1 MARTGQELHAQFSI
15 FIGDSWQSV
24 ATSDG
29 TTTTIVDTA
38 LQRFGTDGVRGAY
51 ARNTEASH
59 TAIWEVRRITD
70 LTTFTATVAPAFGTK
85 LDDTEAYEIHRWDP
99 ADKFTALDEAA
110 KRIGHLIA
118 QLVFDETLTGDGRAR
133 SFTIP
138 TSLRTGPVVVQMEQP
153 LSVESEWNFLKDPIG
168 DSTTNFTAT
177 NTTATTLAQS
187 DNDFII
193 PKYDDT
199 ATKLATATTTNG
211 QYDQVVANMA
221 NDITAALA
229 AGRRMTYGKWI
240 YCRTPSRVT
249 VLFVDDNGT
258 VGSASSLHQ
267 GRGWELL
274 HSTGNV
280 SDANATTLTTRID
293 VTNAAGAVDL
303 WWNRGWFYF
312 GEADRIT
319 DLYDGSK
326 AFRPRRDDTT
336 QRIYLSFAPTRGYQL
351 RLQGRNTLSL
361 LGTTASTQVTNTME
375 LDAISEQVLFA
386 EAARILYGRQV
397 FSSDE
402 FPTLAP
408 KIAKADELLTEMKKW
423 AQQPMSTATIRGPY
437 S

>member
-1 MARTGQELHAQFSI
+1 MRIFMTGGAGFLGRAIMRRTSLILPAEDVQFTIYSRDSAKHTRARHEFPQATYVL
-15 FIGDSWQSV
+15 GD
-24 ATSDG
+24 
-29 TTTTIVDTA
+29 
-38 LQRFGTDGVRGAY
+38 VRDEE
-51 ARNTEASH
+51 R
-59 TAIWEVRRITD
+59 
-70 LTTFTATVAPAFGTK
+70 L
-85 LDDTEAYEIHRWDP
+85 
-99 ADKFTALDEAA
+99 EAA
-110 KRIGHLIA
+110 MAGH
-118 QLVFDETLTGDGRAR
+118 D
-133 SFTIP
+133 
-138 TSLRTGPVVVQMEQP
+138 VVIHAGAMKYVPEGEKNVWEA
-153 LSVESEWNFLKDPIG
+153 VEVNVAGSE
-168 DSTTNFTAT
+168 
-177 NTTATTLAQS
+177 
-187 DNDFII
+187 
-193 PKYDDT
+193 
-199 ATKLATATTTNG
+199 NG
-211 QYDQVVANMA
+211 
-221 NDITAALA
+221 ITAALA